1 MKVAFTNAGAKKM
14 RDLTTAQMN
23 KLIAMVLD
31 GKVISAPGIR
41 SVITSDGM
49 ITWSPRGLKT
59 EEVRRILT
67 SVSQRQR

>member
-1 MKVAFTNAGAKKM
+1 M

-31 GKVISAPGIR
+31 GQGHFGAGCPIR
-41 SVITSDGM
+41 DHKRSHDHLVS
-49 ITWSPRGLKT
+49 RGLTT

-67 SVSQRQR
+67 SVNQRQR